1 MFLTIFKLV
10 PPSAPL
16 PKAPTGTNSKIRL
29 RHRCNMTISKT
40 SAGGDHGCLIP
51 HRAFLRWQTRR
62 GNAFKFISGACE
74 ILPFLPRVLQS
85 LSGQNGRENC
95 VCFVGVVPNA
105 ASPCCTKAEAEQTP
119 LPRAGKPRYRKMNQL
134 TQCHTHKCQREG
146 EIAAFPSRFVAL
158 CRERS
163 RSGYP
168 GTAHG
173 DSDIP
178 VHTITAVLQKYAMSP
193 S

>member
-1 MFLTIFKLV
+1 M

-29 RHRCNMTISKT
+29 RHRCNMTIGKT
-40 SAGGDHGCLIP
+40 RAGGDHGLVP
-51 HRAFLRWQTRR
+51 HRAFLHWQTRR
-62 GNAFKFISGACE
+62 GNAFKFISWACE
-74 ILPFLPRVLQS
+74 ILPFLPRTPWS
-85 LSGQNGRENC
+85 PSGQNARENC

-105 ASPCCTKAEAEQTP
+105 ASRCCTKAEAEQTP

-134 TQCHTHKCQREG
+134 IQCHTHKCQREG
-146 EIAAFPSRFVAL
+146 EITAFPSPFAAL
-158 CRERS
+158 CGKRS
-163 RSGYP
+163 RNSYP

-173 DSDIP
+173 DGATP